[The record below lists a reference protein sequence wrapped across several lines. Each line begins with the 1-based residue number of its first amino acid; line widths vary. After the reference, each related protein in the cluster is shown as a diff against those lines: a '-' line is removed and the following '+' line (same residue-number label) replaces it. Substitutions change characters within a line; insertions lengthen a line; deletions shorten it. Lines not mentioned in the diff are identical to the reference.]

1 MPATTATACG
11 KLILLGEHAVVYN
24 SPAIAIPLTSLRVR
38 ATVEPAIGQPQGK
51 IHIKAAMLG
60 IDHDLAELQED
71 HILVHTLNLLFSFLG
86 LHQTPTCRITLTSEL
101 PVAAGLGSSAAI
113 AISLLR
119 AMSSFLG
126 HPLKSQELNTLA
138 FQSEQGVHGRPSGI
152 DNTVITYEKPI
163 FYQRGEVTEFILP
176 NRDFTFVVA
185 DSGVRKSTRE
195 STGQLARDLEDK
207 PEMALPHLD
216 AIAELVHQSKR
227 SFQIGDMEAL
237 GKAMN
242 ANQEHLSA
250 LRLSCPELD
259 TQILA
264 AREAGAL
271 GAKLTGGGMGGHM
284 LALVTP
290 ETEAAVMQALI
301 AAGSP
306 HVFATHLLPEELPHV

>member
-1 MPATTATACG
+1 MPATTASACG
-11 KLILLGEHAVVYN
+11 KLILLGEHAVVYH

-38 ATVEPAIGQPQGK
+38 ATIEAAIGQPQEK

-60 IDHDLAELQED
+60 IDNDLAELQED
-71 HILVHTLNLLFSFLG
+71 HLLVHTLNLLFSFLG
-86 LHQTPTCRITLTSEL
+86 LHQLPTCRVILTSDL
-101 PVAAGLGSSAAI
+101 PIAAGLGSSAAI

-119 AMSSFLG
+119 AMSAFLG
-126 HPLKSQELNTLA
+126 HPLKLQELNTLA

-152 DNTVITYEKPI
+152 DNTVISYEKPI
-163 FYQRGEVTEFILP
+163 FYQRGELIEYVQP
-176 NRDFTFVVA
+176 NREFTFVVA

-195 STGQLARDLEDK
+195 STGQLAEDLATD
-207 PEMALPHLD
+207 PEMIRPRLD
-216 AIAELVHQSKR
+216 AIAELVQKSKH
-227 SFQIGDMEAL
+227 SFQIGDIEAL

-259 TQILA
+259 TLIHA

-290 ETEAAVMQALI
+290 ETEAAVTQALI

-306 HVFATHLLPEELPHV
+306 RVFTTCLLPGE

>member
-1 MPATTATACG
+1 MPATTASACG
-11 KLILLGEHAVVYN
+11 KLILLGEHAVVYH

-38 ATVEPAIGQPQGK
+38 ATIEAAIGQPQEK

-60 IDHDLAELQED
+60 IDNDLAELQED
-71 HILVHTLNLLFSFLG
+71 HLLVHTLNLLFSFLG
-86 LHQTPTCRITLTSEL
+86 LHQLPTCRVILTSDL

-119 AMSSFLG
+119 AMSAFLG
-126 HPLKSQELNTLA
+126 HHLKLQELNTLA

-152 DNTVITYEKPI
+152 DNTVISYEKPI
-163 FYQRGEVTEFILP
+163 FYQRGELIEYVQP
-176 NRDFTFVVA
+176 NREFTFVVA

-195 STGQLARDLEDK
+195 STGQLAEDLATD
-207 PEMALPHLD
+207 PEMIRPRLD
-216 AIAELVHQSKR
+216 AIAELVQKSKH
-227 SFQIGDMEAL
+227 SFQIGDLEAL

-259 TQILA
+259 TLIHA

-290 ETEAAVMQALI
+290 ETEAAVTQALI
-301 AAGSP
+301 AVGSP
-306 HVFATHLLPEELPHV
+306 RVFTTHLQPGE

>member
-1 MPATTATACG
+1 MPATTASACG
-11 KLILLGEHAVVYN
+11 KLILLGEHAVVYH

-38 ATVEPAIGQPQGK
+38 ATIEAAIGQPQEK

-60 IDHDLAELQED
+60 IDNDLAELQED
-71 HILVHTLNLLFSFLG
+71 HLLVHTLNLLFSFLG
-86 LHQTPTCRITLTSEL
+86 LHQLPTCRVILTSDL

-119 AMSSFLG
+119 AMSAFLG
-126 HPLKSQELNTLA
+126 HPLKLQELNTLA

-152 DNTVITYEKPI
+152 DNTVISYEKPI
-163 FYQRGEVTEFILP
+163 FYQRGELIEYVQP
-176 NRDFTFVVA
+176 NREFTFVVA

-195 STGQLARDLEDK
+195 STGQLAEDLATD
-207 PEMALPHLD
+207 PEMIRPRLD
-216 AIAELVHQSKR
+216 AIAELVQKSKH
-227 SFQIGDMEAL
+227 SFQIGDLEAL

-259 TQILA
+259 TLIHA

-290 ETEAAVMQALI
+290 ETEAAVTQALI
-301 AAGSP
+301 AVGSP
-306 HVFATHLLPEELPHV
+306 RVFTTHLQPGE